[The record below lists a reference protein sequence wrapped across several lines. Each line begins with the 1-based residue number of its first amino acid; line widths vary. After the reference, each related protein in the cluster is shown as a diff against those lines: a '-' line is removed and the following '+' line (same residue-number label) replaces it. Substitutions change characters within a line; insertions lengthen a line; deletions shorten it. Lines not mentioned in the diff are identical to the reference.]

1 MSKCKNCKRDIDP
14 LFLYCPWCG
23 GEQLK
28 KKNAVKLPKAVKISA
43 ASYRCQIMVDGQR
56 VSVIKPT
63 AKEAQLEAAAIRDGI
78 KEVKTDHGKKKL
90 TAAIDEFIAD
100 RQNTLSPSTIRGY
113 RIIQRRWNSQCPGI
127 RLCDLTQKYLQQHY
141 DKLQKQLSRK
151 TITNDLGFIST
162 ILTANN
168 IEKPSIRL
176 STAIKNKGINYT
188 KENIKTL
195 CEAVK
200 GSGSEIPVLLGLSS
214 VTVSEMCAISWDNI
228 DLKNRKIT
236 ICGARLYDE
245 HNKLVYKNSN
255 KNINRQRTIPIL
267 MEQLYNALNAVE
279 DKSGYLITV
288 KPNTLNR
295 RLHTICRDNNL
306 PQISMHGLRHAFA
319 SLAASSEINLPGEV
333 IQALGGWANDRVMK
347 QVYTAA
353 FAEDLSSGAAALSDW
368 FNAPAKKKEKR
379 KRKEKS

>member
-1 MSKCKNCKRDIDP
+1 M
-14 LFLYCPWCG
+14 
-23 GEQLK
+23 Q
-28 KKNAVKLPKAVKISA
+28 
-43 ASYRCQIMVDGQR
+43 
-56 VSVIKPT
+56 
-63 AKEAQLEAAAIRDGI
+63 
-78 KEVKTDHGKKKL
+78 
-90 TAAIDEFIAD
+90 
-100 RQNTLSPSTIRGY
+100 
-113 RIIQRRWNSQCPGI
+113 
-127 RLCDLTQKYLQQHY
+127 Y

-151 TITNDLGFIST
+151 TISNDLGFIST
-162 ILTANN
+162 ILTANSV
-168 IEKPSIRL
+168 EKPLIRL

-200 GSGSEIPVLLGLSS
+200 GSESEIPVLLGLSS

-228 DLKNRKIT
+228 DLINRKIT
-236 ICGARLYDE
+236 IYGARLYDE
-245 HNKLVYKNSN
+245 HNKLVYKDSN

-267 MEQLYNALNAVE
+267 MEQLYNALCAVE
-279 DKSGYLITV
+279 NKAGYLIKV

-295 RLHTICRDNNL
+295 RLHAVCRDNSL

-353 FAEDLSSGAAALSDW
+353 FAEDLSSGAAALSAW
-368 FNAPAKKKEKR
+368 FDSP
-379 KRKEKS
+379 